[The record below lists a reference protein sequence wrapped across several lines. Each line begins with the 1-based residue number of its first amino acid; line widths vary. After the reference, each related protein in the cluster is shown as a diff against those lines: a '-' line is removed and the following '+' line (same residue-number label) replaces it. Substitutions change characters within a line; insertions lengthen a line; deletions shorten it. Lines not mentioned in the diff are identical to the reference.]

1 MQPTANRTNQYAAL
15 VFIQYYIMSSWTCE
29 LSGEPLQTATDEIVV
44 TPSGHV
50 CLKRLL
56 LTKLAE
62 NGGTDPFETERD
74 LPLVEDSLVTLKRET
89 ILPPRP
95 HVTSLPSLLRLM
107 HTEYEAL
114 TLELFDTRKA
124 LEETRKELS
133 HALYQNDAAVRVV
146 ARLAMERDQARAELA
161 QWQTTT
167 KTTTTGAGDAAA
179 ATAEAPQ
186 ITAVVEQDAPP
197 PPPAKKRKVEEEANS
212 IPQEDL
218 DLMISTWQ
226 TLSQQRKQQK
236 KKDGATS
243 VIPPET
249 LEKFTEVDKKSWHKP
264 RNKAG
269 IVAMCGSESLI
280 VTAGRDK
287 QLVVYSLTNKTLVHA
302 IATMGLVASS
312 VDVSSSSSSVNSLI
326 AAGLPGGKLVLY
338 SADDGS
344 ILAQVG
350 LLKDATIVDVALHP
364 TGRHVVATT
373 EDGTISLLS
382 IEGDIKKQFTSS
394 PNVTYTSGEL
404 HPDGL
409 IYAAGTSEGKVHL
422 VDFKSQQL
430 ASTLESEETKG
441 EAIVAISFSNN
452 GYHLAIAT
460 ASVVQVL
467 DIKKSKV
474 LTTIKG
480 EDIQCVK
487 FDPSGKYVAYGGAE
501 GATIVTPKEGTT
513 VATIAKNH
521 TVGSLIW
528 TADQQ
533 IVTCGDADREVRFH
547 GLKDSDEMKD

>member
-1 MQPTANRTNQYAAL
+1 
-15 VFIQYYIMSSWTCE
+15 
-29 LSGEPLQTATDEIVV
+29 
-44 TPSGHV
+44 V

-161 QWQTTT
+161 QWQTT
-167 KTTTTGAGDAAA
+167 KTTTTGAA
-179 ATAEAPQ
+179 ATTEAPQ
-186 ITAVVEQDAPP
+186 VTAVVEQDAAAIEDAPPPP
-197 PPPAKKRKVEEEANS
+197 PPPAKKRKVEEEDKS

-218 DLMISTWQ
+218 DLMIGTWQ

-312 VDVSSSSSSVNSLI
+312 VDVSTSTSSSSSVNSLI

-350 LLKDATIVDVALHP
+350 LKDATIVDVALHP

-373 EDGTISLLS
+373 ENGTISLLS
-382 IEGDIKKQFTSS
+382 IEGDIRKQFTSS